1 MKTVTKEF
9 VEKLIDFAPSLEQS
23 GMGYAETQIEGTAA
37 LFNMLVRN
45 RCAYLAD
52 EVGMGKTYVALG
64 VMSLFRY
71 FNPHAKIMVIAPREN
86 IQRKWIKELE
96 NFVRFNWKS
105 VGNRIKSIQSRPAW
119 EPVYCNSLF
128 EFVHEVLLDANRDFF
143 LRMPSFS
150 FRLKDAESQ
159 KKLKAEILKHLHW
172 IDRRSLTVSEKNYQE
187 FGNSFGCTLNAVIPE
202 IDLIVVDEAHK
213 LKHGFGKNVS
223 TRNRI
228 MGLAFGHPMGHEME
242 FEWFKKKAKHVLFL
256 SATPFE
262 EEYSAIQRQFDIFGF
277 GNVTFRSPDSHDRL
291 RMRDLLDKEVKES
304 KKRQILNQLMIRRV
318 SGLRIG
324 GEKYTKNMYRREWR
338 SGGYGIHDKPMEI
351 DDTKQRLIVALMQKK
366 VTEILQDPRFNNS
379 FQIGM
384 MSSFESFLESVGTTA
399 KNRQKIQD
407 NEGSEESRFYGEEQ
421 NTIATDEER
430 HGIDTNVISKLV
442 ESYHQ
447 RFGERLP
454 HPKLDATAKSLEDS
468 FFTGDKTL
476 VFVRR
481 VATVYELAMKLDRSF
496 DSWIRLRMERGIP
509 ELKDEMAKIFNR
521 YERERRNLPVE
532 KTEEYSGHGNSEDL
546 EIGMEGRF
554 YMDEDDEGSTETFF
568 SWFFRGKGPGGIL
581 SGSAFQKNRL
591 ANTSAIHSTLFEDDY
606 VSWLLE
612 RPSNVMKS
620 LSNLTN
626 ISQKSLTTT
635 LRNTAYG
642 NFKNLSRQKK
652 GYSRLYVYEAY
663 QMAALRLI
671 KDVGNTIGKKAG
683 IIINERY
690 PEGTLQHETAPQGF
704 PDPEEMIGIS
714 TFFTELVKVP
724 ELRSKIWPDEIAD
737 DFRQGFRRREQR
749 RELISALSRLGASF
763 IDLYILAIKAIG
775 SFSSGRQSYPDRS
788 DYDLARGFV
797 KLLKEQMR
805 DNKFNA
811 FYELSNSSNTFDLIL
826 AMNFPSVHSSR
837 LIDLPTIYSATL
849 KKQVP
854 VGRMSGEV
862 NSQMVRQFRMPGF
875 PLLLVTT
882 DVLQEGEDLHTFC
895 KNVIHYGIAWM
906 PSAIE
911 QRTGRV
917 DRIGSLI
924 QRHYDGVDKPPPDD
938 KFIQVHY
945 PHLRDTV
952 EVLQVRRVLQRLNRF
967 LTLIHKTGQENE
979 DLSSRI
985 NMSEEILDELVE
997 IPPIKGV
1004 LESAFPVQKGWLN
1017 GELTGAD
1024 AIVTDYVKEYGSYFD
1039 ILWKQLIGMALI
1051 SETCEQEDPRLKEG
1065 SVSLVNDELTLNH
1078 EEEDENCISKH
1089 FHLELRSQVSGD
1101 ATLLRCESEVG
1112 YLNLRK
1118 DKVIDRLYK
1127 LQVDLG
1133 QIKIC
1138 VRPEIKKHLDY
1149 VGIKGDILFHP
1160 KTTQTEEV
1168 AFLIRRTVEAA
1179 ATIEDELNDILL
1191 KF

>member
-64 VMSLFRY
+64 VMSLLRY

-96 NFVRFNWKS
+96 NFVRFNWRS
-105 VGNRIKSIQSRPAW
+105 VGNRIKSIQGRPAW

-128 EFVHEVLLDANRDFF
+128 DFIHEVLLDANRDFF

-159 KKLKAEILKHLHW
+159 KRLKSEVLKHLRWVGRH
-172 IDRRSLTVSEKNYQE
+172 SLTVSEKNYQE
-187 FGNSFGCTLNAVIPE
+187 FGDTFGCILNAAVPE
-202 IDLIVVDEAHK
+202 IDLVVVDEAHK

-228 MGLAFGHPMGHEME
+228 MGLAFGHPDGREIM

-262 EEYSAIQRQFDIFGF
+262 EEYGAIQRQFDIFGF
-277 GNVTFRSPDSHDRL
+277 GNVTFQSPDSYDRL
-291 RMRDLLDKEVKES
+291 KMRELLDKEVKES
-304 KKRQILNQLMIRRV
+304 RKREVLNQLMIRRV

-338 SGGYGIHDKPMEI
+338 SGGYREHDNPMKI

-366 VTEILQDPRFNNS
+366 VAEILQDQRFNNS

-384 MSSFESFLESVGTTA
+384 MSSFESFLESVHTTS
-399 KNRQKIQD
+399 KNRRKSRD
-407 NEGSEESRFYGEEQ
+407 NKDSEESKFDDEDQ
-421 NTIATDEER
+421 NRIATDEER

-442 ESYHQ
+442 ESYHN

-454 HPKLDATAKSLEDS
+454 HPKLDATAKSLEAS
-468 FFTGDKTL
+468 FFTGNKTL

-481 VATVYELAMKLDRSF
+481 VATVYELAMKLDRFF
-496 DSWIRLRMERGIP
+496 DRWIRSRMEQGLS
-509 ELKDEMAKIFNR
+509 ELKDETAKIFNR
-521 YERERRNLPVE
+521 YERERRNLPVKE
-532 KTEEYSGHGNSEDL
+532 TEEYSGQGSSEDL
-546 EIGMEGRF
+546 EIGMEGRL

-591 ANTSAIHSTLFEDDY
+591 ANTSAVHSTLFEDDY

-612 RPSNVMKS
+612 RPSDIMKS
-620 LSNLTN
+620 LAEITN
-626 ISQKSLTTT
+626 ISRKLLTTT
-635 LRNTAYG
+635 LRNAAYG

-652 GYSRLYVYEAY
+652 GYARLYVFEAY
-663 QMAALRLI
+663 QMAALELI
-671 KDVGNTIGKKAG
+671 KNAGNTIGKKAG
-683 IIINERY
+683 IILNERY
-690 PEGTLQHETAPQGF
+690 PEVTLQHETAPRGF
-704 PDPEEMIGIS
+704 PDPEEMIGIN

-724 ELRSKIWPDEIAD
+724 ELRNKIWPAEISN

-763 IDLYILAIKAIG
+763 IDLYILAIKSIG
-775 SFSSGRQSYPDRS
+775 SFGAGRQPDTERS
-788 DYDLARGFV
+788 DYNLAKGFV
-797 KLLKEQMR
+797 KLLKKQMEKNEF
-805 DNKFNA
+805 DA
-811 FYELSNSSNTFDLIL
+811 FYELSNASNAFDLIL
-826 AMNFPSVHSSR
+826 AMNFPAVHSSS

-862 NSQMVRQFRMPGF
+862 NRQMVRQFRMPGF
-875 PLLLVTT
+875 PLIMVTT

-924 QRHYDGVDKPPPDD
+924 QRHYDGVDKPPSDD

-967 LTLIHKTGQENE
+967 LTLIHKKGHENE
-979 DLSSRI
+979 DFDSQI
-985 NMSEEILDELVE
+985 NMAEEILDELVE

-1004 LESAFPVQKGWLN
+1004 LESAFPVQRGWLR
-1017 GELTGAD
+1017 GELTGTD
-1024 AIVTDYVKEYGSYFD
+1024 VVVTDYVKEYGSYFD
-1039 ILWKQLIGMALI
+1039 SLWKQLIDMKFIGEI
-1051 SETCEQEDPRLKEG
+1051 CEQTDPRLKEG
-1065 SVSLVNDELTLNH
+1065 AACLVNHVLISTR
-1078 EEEDENCISKH
+1078 EEEATNCIKKH
-1089 FHLELRSQVSGD
+1089 FHLELRSQVSGE
-1101 ATLLRCESEVG
+1101 ATLLRCVSEIG
-1112 YLNLRK
+1112 YLNLRN
-1118 DKVIDRLYK
+1118 DMVIDKLYK
-1127 LQVDLG
+1127 LQVELG

-1149 VGIKGDILFHP
+1149 VTIKGDILFHP
-1160 KTTQTEEV
+1160 GTTQIEEV
-1168 AFLIRRTVEAA
+1168 IALVRRTVETAV
-1179 ATIEDELNDILL
+1179 TIEDELNSILL
-1191 KF
+1191 K

>member
-1 MKTVTKEF
+1 METVTKEF
-9 VEKLIDFAPSLEQS
+9 VEKMIDFAPSKEQRE
-23 GMGYAETQIEGTAA
+23 MGYAEIQTEGTAA
-37 LFNMLVRN
+37 LYNMLVRN
-45 RCAYLAD
+45 QCAYLAD

-64 VMSLFRY
+64 VMSLLRH
-71 FNPHAKIMVIAPREN
+71 FNPHAKIMVITPREN

-105 VGNRIKSIQSRPAW
+105 VDNRIKSIQGRPAW

-128 EFVHEVLLDANRDFF
+128 DFVHEVLLDSNRDFF

-150 FRLKDAESQ
+150 FRLKDPESQ
-159 KKLKAEILKHLHW
+159 KKIKTEICKHIRWVDRHSLK
-172 IDRRSLTVSEKNYQE
+172 VSEKNYQG
-187 FGNSFGCTLNAVIPE
+187 FRDSFGGILNAVIPE

-228 MGLAFGHPMGHEME
+228 MGLAFGHPTGHDME

-262 EEYSAIQRQFDIFGF
+262 EEYSAIQHQFDIFGF
-277 GNVTFRSPDSHDRL
+277 GDAKFWTLDNHERL
-291 RMRDLLDKEVKES
+291 KMRDLLDKEVKES
-304 KKRQILNQLMIRRV
+304 SKRQILNQFMIRRV

-338 SGGYGIHDKPMEI
+338 SGGYTIHDSPMEI

-366 VTEILQDPRFNNS
+366 VAEILQDQRFNNS

-399 KNRQKIQD
+399 KRRRENKNND
-407 NEGSEESRFYGEEQ
+407 DSDGSDFYGEEQ
-421 NTIATDEER
+421 NTIATKEER
-430 HGIDTNVISKLV
+430 HGIDTTIISKVV

-447 RFGERLP
+447 HFGERLP

-496 DSWIRLRMERGIP
+496 DNWIKLRMERGIP
-509 ELKDEMAKIFNR
+509 ALKNELGKIFNR

-532 KTEEYSGHGNSEDL
+532 QMEEYSGQGDSEDL
-546 EIGMEGRF
+546 ESGMEGRF

-568 SWFFRGKGPGGIL
+568 SWFFRGKGPAGIL
-581 SGSAFQKNRL
+581 SGAAFQKNRL
-591 ANTSAIHSTLFEDDY
+591 ANTSAVHSTLFEDDY

-620 LSNLTN
+620 LSDLTN
-626 ISQKSLTTT
+626 TPLKSLTAK
-635 LRNTAYG
+635 LRNAAYG
-642 NFKNLSRQKK
+642 NFRNLSRQKK

-663 QMAALRLI
+663 QMAALELI
-671 KDVGNTIGKKAG
+671 KDVGNAIGKKAS
-683 IIINERY
+683 IIVNERY
-690 PEGTLQHETAPQGF
+690 IEGYLDHETAPHGF
-704 PDPEEMIGIS
+704 PGPDEMIGIS

-724 ELRSKIWPDEIAD
+724 ELRRRIWPDEIFD

-763 IDLYILAIKAIG
+763 IDLYILAIKSIG

-788 DYDLARGFV
+788 DYNLAKGFV
-797 KLLKEQMR
+797 RLLEKQMS

-811 FYELSNSSNTFDLIL
+811 FYELSNSSKAFDLIL
-826 AMNFPSVHSSR
+826 TMNFPSVHSSC

-862 NSQMVRQFRMPGF
+862 NRQMVRQFRMPGF
-875 PLLLVTT
+875 PLVLVTT

-917 DRIGSLI
+917 DRIGSLV
-924 QRHYDGVDKPPPDD
+924 QRRYDGVKKPPSDD

-967 LTLIHKTGQENE
+967 LTLIHKSGQGTE
-979 DLSSRI
+979 DIDSRI
-985 NMSEEILDELVE
+985 NMAEEILDELVE

-1004 LESAFPVQKGWLN
+1004 LKSAFPVQKGWLN
-1017 GELTGAD
+1017 GELKGSD
-1024 AIVTDYVKEYGSYFD
+1024 AVVTDYVKEYGGCFD
-1039 ILWKQLIGMALI
+1039 RLWKQLIDMALI
-1051 SETCEQEDPRLKEG
+1051 METCEQTDPRLKEG
-1065 SVSLVNDELTLNH
+1065 SVNIINDESASIQ
-1078 EEEDENCISKH
+1078 EEDTDCNSKH
-1089 FHLELRSQVSGD
+1089 FRLELKSQISGE

-1112 YLNLRK
+1112 YLNLRN

-1127 LQVDLG
+1127 LQADLG

-1138 VRPEIKKHLDY
+1138 VRPEVKRHLDY
-1149 VGIKGDILFHP
+1149 VTIKGDILFHP
-1160 KTTQTEEV
+1160 GTTQIEEV
-1168 AFLIRRTVEAA
+1168 ATLVQRTVETA
-1179 ATIEDELNDILL
+1179 ATIECELDDILI
-1191 KF
+1191 K

>member
-23 GMGYAETQIEGTAA
+23 EMGYAETQIEGTAA

-64 VMSLFRY
+64 VMSLIRY
-71 FNPHAKIMVIAPREN
+71 FNPHAKIMVITPREN

-105 VGNRIKSIQSRPAW
+105 VGNRIKSIQGRPAW

-128 EFVHEVLLDANRDFF
+128 DFVHEVLLDSNRDFF

-159 KKLKAEILKHLHW
+159 KKLRAEIFKHVRW
-172 IDRRSLTVSEKNYQE
+172 IDKHSLKVSEKNYQE
-187 FGNSFGCTLNAVIPE
+187 FGNSFGGILNAVIPD

-228 MGLAFGHPMGHEME
+228 MGLTFGHPTGHEME

-277 GNVTFRSPDSHDRL
+277 GNATFRTPDSHDRL
-291 RMRDLLDKEVKES
+291 KMKDLLGKEVKES
-304 KKRQILNQLMIRRV
+304 RKRQILNQFMIRRV
-318 SGLRIG
+318 SALSIG

-338 SGGYGIHDKPMEI
+338 SGGYSIHDNPMKI

-366 VTEILQDPRFNNS
+366 VAETLQDQRFNNS

-399 KNRQKIQD
+399 KRRQKNRD
-407 NEGSEESRFYGEEQ
+407 KEDSAESSFYGEEQ
-421 NTIATDEER
+421 NTVATDEER
-430 HGIDTNVISKLV
+430 HGIDTSIISKIV

-496 DSWIRLRMERGIP
+496 DRWIKLRMKRGIP
-509 ELKDEMAKIFNR
+509 KLKDEIAKIFNR
-521 YERERRNLPVE
+521 YERQRRNLTVE
-532 KTEEYSGHGNSEDL
+532 KMEEYTGQEDSEDL
-546 EIGMEGRF
+546 ESGLEGRF
-554 YMDEDDEGSTETFF
+554 YMDKEDEGSTETFF
-568 SWFFRGKGPGGIL
+568 SWFFRGEGPDGIL
-581 SGSAFQKNRL
+581 SGAAFQKNRL
-591 ANTSAIHSTLFEDDY
+591 ANTSAVHSTLFEDDY

-612 RPSNVMKS
+612 RPSNVIKS
-620 LSNLTN
+620 LSNVTN
-626 ISQKSLTTT
+626 IPQNSLTTT

-652 GYSRLYVYEAY
+652 GYSRLYVFEAY
-663 QMAALRLI
+663 QMAALKLI
-671 KDVGNTIGKKAG
+671 KDVGNNIGKKAG
-683 IIINERY
+683 IILNERY
-690 PEGTLQHETAPQGF
+690 PEVTFQHETAPQGF
-704 PDPEEMIGIS
+704 PDPEEVIGIN

-724 ELRSKIWPDEIAD
+724 ELRSKIWPDEISD

-763 IDLYILAIKAIG
+763 IDLYILAIQAIG
-775 SFSSGRQSYPDRS
+775 SFSVGRQAYPDRS
-788 DYDLARGFV
+788 EYDLAKGFV
-797 KLLKEQMR
+797 KLLEEQMR

-811 FYELSNSSNTFDLIL
+811 FYELSNSSSAFDLIL
-826 AMNFPSVHSSR
+826 AMNFPSVHTSS

-862 NSQMVRQFRMPGF
+862 NRQMVRQFRMPGF
-875 PLLLVTT
+875 PLVLVTT

-895 KNVIHYGIAWM
+895 KNVIHYGIA
-906 PSAIE
+906 
-911 QRTGRV
+911 
-917 DRIGSLI
+917 SLP
-924 QRHYDGVDKPPPDD
+924 GC
-938 KFIQVHY
+938 
-945 PHLRDTV
+945 
-952 EVLQVRRVLQRLNRF
+952 RL
-967 LTLIHKTGQENE
+967 L
-979 DLSSRI
+979 LSS
-985 NMSEEILDELVE
+985 
-997 IPPIKGV
+997 
-1004 LESAFPVQKGWLN
+1004 VQ
-1017 GELTGAD
+1017 
-1024 AIVTDYVKEYGSYFD
+1024 
-1039 ILWKQLIGMALI
+1039 
-1051 SETCEQEDPRLKEG
+1051 
-1065 SVSLVNDELTLNH
+1065 
-1078 EEEDENCISKH
+1078 
-1089 FHLELRSQVSGD
+1089 
-1101 ATLLRCESEVG
+1101 VG
-1112 YLNLRK
+1112 
-1118 DKVIDRLYK
+1118 
-1127 LQVDLG
+1127 
-1133 QIKIC
+1133 
-1138 VRPEIKKHLDY
+1138 
-1149 VGIKGDILFHP
+1149 
-1160 KTTQTEEV
+1160 
-1168 AFLIRRTVEAA
+1168 
-1179 ATIEDELNDILL
+1179 
-1191 KF
+1191 